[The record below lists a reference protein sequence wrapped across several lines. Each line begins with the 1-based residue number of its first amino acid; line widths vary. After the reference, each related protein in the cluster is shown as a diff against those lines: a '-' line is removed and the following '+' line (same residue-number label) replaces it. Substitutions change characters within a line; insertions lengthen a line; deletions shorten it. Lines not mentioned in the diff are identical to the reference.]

1 MSLFRE
7 IDEFNKTHKEEL
19 REYLEKLGIITQTKE
34 KPRFETITDNTGAWL
49 RDNSTGI
56 EYSKKIGLHLID
68 H

>member
-1 MSLFRE
+1 MTLYE
-7 IDEFNKTHKEEL
+7 QIENVNKTISKSEF
-19 REYLEKLGIITQTKE
+19 EKRGLFPQIKE
-34 KPRFETITDNTGAWL
+34 KPRFETIIDNTGTWI

>member
-1 MSLFRE
+1 MTLYE
-7 IDEFNKTHKEEL
+7 QIENVNKTISKSEFEKRGL
-19 REYLEKLGIITQTKE
+19 FPQIKEKL
-34 KPRFETITDNTGAWL
+34 RFETIIDNTGTWI